1 MGAGVQRSIW
11 HVHEHCT
18 SIVLIFLLCV
28 GGLGRTGVC
37 TAIYWV
43 CKLGQ
48 AVIIDVLQ
56 WPYSMIYPWCFS
68 QAEAMPS
75 TSRRVLWRLESFS
88 TPSGCFPFWF
98 RSISSAVISALI
110 LINVALFLI
119 KAGLI
124 LSRAALEHTVP
135 ELRGRFSL
143 DATSAGGSC
152 TKYLVLNDHAILRKL
167 WSFHLGIS

>member
-1 MGAGVQRSIW
+1 MGAGVQGSIW

-18 SIVLIFLLCV
+18 SVVLIFLVCV
-28 GGLGRTGVC
+28 GGRGRTGVC
-37 TAIYWV
+37 TAIYWC

-56 WPYSMIYPWCFS
+56 WPYSILYPWCFS

-75 TSRRVLWRLESFS
+75 TSRGVLWRPGSFS
-88 TPSGCFPFWF
+88 

-152 TKYLVLNDHAILRKL
+152 TKYLVLNDHDDVSV
-167 WSFHLGIS
+167 WE